1 MKPHHRLLD
10 ILPPIVQAPMAG
22 VQNHRLAASV
32 CEAGGLGSL
41 PAAMLSLSDLQS
53 ELQALHQSTQNPY
66 NVNFFCHAPP
76 APDDARQ
83 QAWHRT
89 LAPYYRELG
98 LDPETIPTGP
108 GRVPFSAEA
117 AHVLEAFR
125 PAVVSFHFG
134 LPSPELVA
142 RVKSW
147 GSLVLSSA
155 TTVAEAL
162 WLQAHGADAIIA
174 QGLEAGGHRGMF
186 LTDELST
193 QVGTF
198 ALLPQIVQAVQLPVI
213 AAGGISSA
221 AGIAAAKA
229 LGAAG
234 VQVGTAYLCSHEAT
248 TSALHRS
255 ALQSPAAQHT
265 ALTTLFSGRPARGIV
280 NRLMRE
286 LGPLNAA
293 APAFPLAT
301 AAIAPLRAAGEAAG
315 SSNFT
320 PLWSGQNAS
329 GCRDLPAADI
339 TREFLQAW
347 VSA

>member
-41 PAAMLSLSDLQS
+41 PAAMLSLPDLQS

-76 APDDARQ
+76 APDDVRQ

-117 AHVLEAFR
+117 AHVLEVFR

-193 QVGTF
+193 QLGTF

-265 ALTTLFSGRPARGIV
+265 ALTTLFSGRPARGIA

-301 AAIAPLRAAGEAAG
+301 AAIAPLRAAAEAAG
-315 SSNFT
+315 SSDFT

-347 VSA
+347 ASA

>member
-41 PAAMLSLSDLQS
+41 PAAMLSLSDLKS
-53 ELQALHQSTQNPY
+53 ELQALDQSTRNPY

-76 APDDARQ
+76 APDAARQ
-83 QAWHRT
+83 QGWHRA

-142 RVKSW
+142 RIKSW
-147 GSLVLSSA
+147 GSLILSSA
-155 TTVAEAL
+155 TTVSEAL

-186 LTDELST
+186 LTDDLST

-255 ALQSPAAQHT
+255 TLQSPAAQHT

-301 AAIAPLRAAGEAAG
+301 AAISPLRTAAEAEG
-315 SSNFT
+315 SSDFT

-339 TREFLQAW
+339 TRELLQAW
-347 VSA
+347 ASA

>member
-1 MKPHHRLLD
+1 MKPHHQLLD

-41 PAAMLSLSDLQS
+41 PAAMLSLPDLQS

-76 APDDARQ
+76 APDDVRQ

-315 SSNFT
+315 SSDFT

-347 VSA
+347 ASA